1 MGYDIGMGKKQKLN
15 KIEWRLYLGL
25 AVVIAVVLGVFL
37 VALTAYDGR
46 EALLSDMGD
55 IVEEKDGTPQ
65 KPAVHLLVASGSEAY
80 ILNARDLAKRALV
93 WPEDVALLG
102 EPLSQI
108 SGVDCATG
116 QPSWL
121 NPGFVQASSSMFRSP
136 DGRREAR
143 LNTEKRSAGNSV
155 LIQYGNSV
163 NSLVLR
169 LRDGRRIIDPRILG
183 WLNKDEILLAGKSTS
198 TLTVYSLN
206 LSGDV
211 SRWSYLPPDTMSVGL
226 HEGKVYYVRPVGA
239 SDVEPS
245 TGGSSVWRAYKDKPH
260 ERLLTDQ
267 DHMIEQVFFW
277 ERGLVFAA
285 EQDELFIFSAD
296 NSKPAGR
303 GRLLLSIGQE
313 GWLVNREGSLYLL
326 DHDGQQTALGLSEE
340 CSVFNL
346 PKIVLDKEVKS
357 Q

>member
-1 MGYDIGMGKKQKLN
+1 MGKKK
-15 KIEWRLYLGL
+15 KPSGPEWRLYLGML
-25 AVVIAVVLGVFL
+25 VVIAVVLGVFL
-37 VALTAYDGR
+37 VALTAHEGR

-55 IVEEKDGTPQ
+55 AVEEKDGTPQ
-65 KPAVHLLVASGSEAY
+65 KPAVHLLVTSWSGAY
-80 ILNARDLAKRALV
+80 ILNMRDSVRRSIV

-121 NPGFVQASSSMFRSP
+121 NPGFVQASSSVFRSP

-169 LRDGRRIIDPRILG
+169 LRDGRRIIEPRILG
-183 WLNKDEILLAGKSTS
+183 WLNKDELILAGQSTS

-226 HEGKVYYVRPVGA
+226 HEGKVYYVRPAGE
-239 SDVEPS
+239 SDAES
-245 TGGSSVWRAYKDKPH
+245 LTAGSSVWRAYKDKPH
-260 ERLLTDQ
+260 ERLLTEQ
-267 DHMIEQVFFW
+267 DRVIEQILFW
-277 ERGLVFAA
+277 ERGLVFAT
-285 EQDELFIFSAD
+285 EQDELFIFSED
-296 NSKPAGR
+296 NSKPAGQ

-313 GWLVNREGSLYLL
+313 GWLVNREGGLYLL